1 MKPLLL
7 LLTLSLPLAA
17 RAQFGLPVVQPNAE
31 RPAIATPQI
40 GLSVLNDKGEI
51 QSICPLERTDVKSDI
66 AGNLARVVVVQRFSN
81 PSKTPIEALYT
92 FPLPHDAAV
101 DGMTFQVGER
111 TIVGEIKKRE
121 EAAQVYAQARAAGR
135 NAALLDQERPNIF
148 SQRVA
153 NILSG
158 QQIRVEIAL
167 TQPIVYRA
175 GAYEW
180 EFPTVVG
187 PRYVT
192 NQTPDAEKITPPITP
207 EGTKAGHDLTMQV
220 HLQSAVA
227 LGEISSAL
235 HPITIERSGASEANI
250 ALKEGATLPNKD
262 FVLRFAPRDNALQTG
277 LVTRSDGKGGGWFQ
291 LVVQPPTQ
299 AATSQIARK
308 EMVFVIDQTGSQA
321 GAPIAKAKE
330 TMRYCIQNLNAGD
343 TFQLLGFN
351 TDVYPC
357 FPAPVEATPDNIAKA
372 LAYLEPLQGGG
383 GTDILKATDYAL
395 KMPDDPDRPR
405 IVCFM
410 TDGYVGNDVQIMR
423 YVREHRQSARMFPFG
438 VGNSVNR
445 FLIDGMAREGRGV
458 AEYAFLNEDGQK
470 LAARFYNRVAKPVLL
485 DVKTDWNGLPVA
497 EVFPKIVPDVYE
509 SGPVVLTGR
518 FTRGAAGEI
527 VVKGRAQGKDWAR
540 RVPVDFSQAD
550 KDGAAGLPSA
560 WARQKIE
567 DLTNTTPTQTS
578 GETAG
583 DLKNQITDVALDYHL
598 MSPYTSF
605 VAVEPTIVNV
615 GGEQKTVE
623 VPTEMAD
630 GVSYEGIFGAR
641 NGNHVYAG
649 GIAILGSV
657 RQNIAGQSTNGLGLV
672 GLAQL
677 GSFAGQGGGG
687 AMGPMGAPGVQAP
700 AGAPRVDALESRLA
714 TEESKVVA
722 PPQLTFAPQILHRE
736 GYASYIDNRTG
747 ARAFLPSPEEFA
759 KMTPEERVTTLR
771 ALKMSEAVSKLAV
784 QTPAAKVMVQL
795 WLSPLADDKA
805 KAEFAAKLK
814 ALGWTQSA
822 VLTADKLVLGEI
834 SSDKLDDVAA
844 LAGVAKIEV
853 PKFK

>member
-1 MKPLLL
+1 MKSLLL
-7 LLTLSLPLAA
+7 LLALSFPLAA
-17 RAQFGLPVVQPNAE
+17 HAQIAQTSE
-31 RPAIATPQI
+31 QRPAIATPQF
-40 GLSVLNDKGEI
+40 GLSALNDKGEI
-51 QSICPLERTDVKSDI
+51 QSICPLERTDVRSDI

-101 DGMTFQVGER
+101 DGLTFRVGER

-121 EAAQVYAQARAAGR
+121 EAAQVYAQARANGQ

-153 NILSG
+153 NILPG
-158 QQIRVEIAL
+158 QEIRVEISL
-167 TQPIVYRA
+167 TQPLVYRA

-192 NQTPDAEKITPPITP
+192 PKTPDAEKITPPITP
-207 EGTKAGHDLTMQV
+207 ENTRAGHDLTMQV
-220 HLQSAVA
+220 HLQSAIV

-235 HPITIERSGASEANI
+235 HPIVVDRSGEREANI
-250 ALKEGATLPNKD
+250 ALKEGATLPNRD

-299 AATSQIARK
+299 AATAQIARK
-308 EMVFVIDQTGSQA
+308 EMVFVIDQTGSQS

-351 TDVYPC
+351 TDVNPC
-357 FPAPVEATPDNIAKA
+357 FAKPVEATPENIARA
-372 LAYLEPLQGGG
+372 LAFLAPLQGGG

-395 KMPDDPDRPR
+395 KMPADPDRPR

-410 TDGYVGNDVQIMR
+410 TDGFVGNDAQIMQ
-423 YVREHRQSARMFPFG
+423 YVREHQSARMFPFG

-445 FLIDGMAREGRGV
+445 YLIDGMAREGRGV
-458 AEYAFLNEDGQK
+458 AEYALLNEDGQK
-470 LAARFYNRVAKPVLL
+470 LAQRFYNRVANPVLL
-485 DVKTDWNGLPVA
+485 DVKTDWQGLPVA
-497 EVFPKIVPDVYE
+497 EVFPKRVPDVYE

-527 VVKGRAQGKDWAR
+527 VVKGRAAGVDWER

-550 KDGAAGLPSA
+550 KDGATGLPSA

-567 DLTNTTPTQTS
+567 DLTNTSPTQTS
-578 GETAG
+578 GETAD
-583 DLKNQITDVALDYHL
+583 DLRAQITDVALDYHL

-605 VAVEPTIVNV
+605 VAVEPTVVNV
-615 GGEQKTVE
+615 GGEQKTIE

-630 GVSYEGIFGAR
+630 GVSYEGIFGGRR
-641 NGNHVYAG
+641 NSSRIY
-649 GIAILGSV
+649 
-657 RQNIAGQSTNGLGLV
+657 GLV

-677 GSFAGQGGGG
+677 GTFAGLGGG
-687 AMGPMGAPGVQAP
+687 AGGGNFQAGVGFDKRSTISGVAGSIGAPIAVENQS
-700 AGAPRVDALESRLA
+700 RVRAQ
-714 TEESKVVA
+714 ESKVVA
-722 PPQLTFAPQILHRE
+722 PPRLTFAPSILHKS
-736 GYASYIDNRTG
+736 GYADYIDNRTG
-747 ARAFLPSPEEFA
+747 ARAFLPSSEELA
-759 KMTPEERVTTLR
+759 KMTPEERINALR
-771 ALKMSEAVSKLAV
+771 ALKMSEVIAKLAA

-795 WLSPLADDKA
+795 WLSPLANDKA
-805 KAEFAAKLK
+805 KTELVAQLK

-834 SSDKLDDVAA
+834 SSDHLDDVAA
-844 LAGVAKIEV
+844 LAGVRLIEV